1 MIASLNGKLLLK
13 NNNTAIIECSGVGF
27 KCSITQNTFSHLGA
41 VDTNVFL
48 YTYLAVREDAL
59 ELFGFYSQTELE
71 MFKLITSVSGVGP
84 KLGLAVL
91 SAFTP
96 DKILLYIASGDAKA
110 LTAASGVGLKLAQRM
125 VLELKDK
132 VGSVAADNG
141 LDSIASVGNANS
153 NNASKEAIEALVS
166 LGYTQ
171 SEASLAVSRLDG
183 DLTTDEFIKQAL
195 RLLSRGL

>member
-183 DLTTDEFIKQAL
+183 DLSTDEFIKQAL

>member
-41 VDTNVFL
+41 VDTIVFL